1 MNEQPFE
8 SVRDLITN
16 LASFLPTILAGLLVL
31 LLGLLAAWATSQI
44 VERLLVLMRLDRV
57 LARLRWTSALESA
70 DARHTLF
77 DLVGTLLGIFV
88 FLVFLAN
95 ALMIWRLTVLSDL
108 FTRVLLRIPEI
119 IAAIL
124 ILLVGWGLANL
135 AMRAVLQ
142 LLYREQVVRA
152 RLIATLVRW
161 AILVTAF
168 AAALVELKVA
178 VTIVTGAFL
187 ITFGTVALCV
197 ALAVGLGSR
206 RGVEMMWEAHLLRR
220 REEERRANDANDSGS
235 RNQD

>member
-44 VERLLVLMRLDRV
+44 VVRLLVLMRLDRV

-77 DLVGTLLGIFV
+77 ELVGTMLGIFV
-88 FLVFLAN
+88 FMVFLAN

-124 ILLVGWGLANL
+124 ILLVGWGLSNL

-142 LLYREQVVRA
+142 LLYREQVTRA

-206 RGVEMMWEAHLLRR
+206 RGVEMMWESRLQKRS
-220 REEERRANDANDSGS
+220 EEERRIDVSNETGS
-235 RNQD
+235 RNQE

>member
-8 SVRDLITN
+8 SVRDLVTN

-44 VERLLVLMRLDRV
+44 IVRLLVLMRLDRV

-77 DLVGTLLGIFV
+77 ELVGTMLGIFV

-124 ILLVGWGLANL
+124 ILLVGWGLSNL

-142 LLYREQVVRA
+142 LLYREQVTRA

-206 RGVEMMWEAHLLRR
+206 RGVEMMWESRLQKRS
-220 REEERRANDANDSGS
+220 EEERRNDVSNETGS
-235 RNQD
+235 RNQE

>member
-16 LASFLPTILAGLLVL
+16 LAGFLPTILAGLLVL

-44 VERLLVLMRLDRV
+44 VVRLLVLMRLDRV

-77 DLVGTLLGIFV
+77 ELVGTLLGIFV

-178 VTIVTGAFL
+178 ITIVTGAFL

-206 RGVEMMWEAHLLRR
+206 RGVELMWERHLMPGKD
-220 REEERRANDANDSGS
+220 EEDRSADRTGPGQQED
-235 RNQD
+235 

>member
-1 MNEQPFE
+1 MNERPFE
-8 SVRDLITN
+8 SVRDLITS
-16 LASFLPTILAGLLVL
+16 LAGFLPTILAGLLVL
-31 LLGLLAAWATSQI
+31 LLGLLAAWAASQI
-44 VERLLVLMRLDRV
+44 LVRLLVLMRLDRV
-57 LARLRWTSALESA
+57 LARLRWTAALESA

-77 DLVGTLLGIFV
+77 ELVGTLLGIFI

-95 ALMIWRLTVLSDL
+95 ALQIWRLTVLSDL

-119 IAAIL
+119 VAAGL

-142 LLYREQVVRA
+142 LLYREQVARA
-152 RLIATLVRW
+152 RLVATLVRW
-161 AILVTAF
+161 AVLVTAF
-168 AAALVELKVA
+168 AAALVELKIA

-206 RGVEMMWEAHLLRR
+206 RGIELMWEQHLARR
-220 REEERRANDANDSGS
+220 SEGEPAGEQEDER
-235 RNQD
+235 

>member
-16 LASFLPTILAGLLVL
+16 LAGFLPTILAGLLVL

-44 VERLLVLMRLDRV
+44 VVRLLVLMRLDRV

-77 DLVGTLLGIFV
+77 DLVGTMLGIFV

-124 ILLVGWGLANL
+124 ILLVGWGLSNL

-142 LLYREQVVRA
+142 LLYREQVARA

-187 ITFGTVALCV
+187 ITFGTVAVSV

-206 RGVEMMWEAHLLRR
+206 RGVELMWESRLLRKS
-220 REEERRANDANDSGS
+220 EEERRANDASSNSGE
-235 RNQD
+235 D